1 MDNWGLQIQKK
12 QNVAKGKKGTTKIR
26 EHRLS
31 GGPMRNLIFANVYL
45 PRDRAIARNRKPEK
59 KSKQN
64 NKAQHL
70 NSACNSLTR
79 LHKTFDSEQICTI
92 YLAFDKHIKN
102 VLVHDDN
109 EIARDCSMTTIS
121 NKRVIC

>member
-31 GGPMRNLIFANVYL
+31 GGPMRNLIFANAYL
-45 PRDRAIARNRKPEK
+45 PRDRAIVRNRKPEK
-59 KSKQN
+59 KNKQN
-64 NKAQHL
+64 NKAQPR
-70 NSACNSLTR
+70 NSACNSLTC

-109 EIARDCSMTTIS
+109 EIARGCSMTTIS